1 MEPISRT
8 LHTQTVCTPV
18 PCLLSP
24 TSLLAYR
31 STHVENMPHRE
42 TCTHTL
48 HTVTHTVTCAH
59 SDKHTQHDMH
69 TQWCMHTHIH
79 SASNVPPT
87 TTWKSACCQQP
98 PSNNNVGVFVASNIP
113 PTTMWKSAC
122 CQQHPSNNNVEE
134 CLLPATSLQ
143 QQCGRVLIAS
153 NVPLAT
159 SLQQQCGRVLVAS
172 NVPPTTMWKN
182 AYFFFDNSCSVWGCK
197 RTVNWNRLSILGT
210 AKHIDKNNTVIQRA
224 RNIRSFSLTHTHTPW
239 LSSVHVLSPWPCSH
253 HTRRQSFNKATVMVT
268 VELHTALYGPVG
280 RSWWYI

>member
-1 MEPISRT
+1 MTCIHSD
-8 LHTQTVCTPV
+8 
-18 PCLLSP
+18 
-24 TSLLAYR
+24 A
-31 STHVENMPHRE
+31 
-42 TCTHTL
+42 CTHTY
-48 HTVTHTVTCAH
+48 TVPAT
-59 SDKHTQHDMH
+59 SLQQQHGR
-69 TQWCMHTHIH
+69 
-79 SASNVPPT
+79 VL
-87 TTWKSACCQQP
+87 
-98 PSNNNVGVFVASNIP
+98 VASNLP
-113 PTTMWKSAC
+113 PTTMW
-122 CQQHPSNNNVEE
+122 E